1 MLWRHFRREVTH
13 CEFFETKPALLAA
26 AQQCFERFNQC
37 PRQILSV
44 IGSNAKKVSCLYL
57 NLSTYHREHEKF
69 YAQNPLQQ
77 AMALQQASR
86 VLLALADRWQ
96 GVEAKTSLPGR
107 FPYLGCE
114 DLNETAAIQQSG
126 VLFLEGEGE
135 PPEITRLKRD
145 LGSMA
150 EDFGETGQWL
160 ANAMQASWQAA
171 LPLLQLPALASVL
184 GERHRII
191 VNDWQSAQQSSLI
204 SSVIKRAVEIVEQ
217 VDFAPSA
224 IRADLNGPRVFPDY
238 LYAAAELVNRA
249 ADLASESACLT
260 HDNERRWRVF
270 HQRVQQVL
278 AESQARAVADEDA
291 QQTLES

>member
-1 MLWRHFRREVTH
+1 MPDL
-13 CEFFETKPALLAA
+13 
-26 AQQCFERFNQC
+26 QQFLEM
-37 PRQILSV
+37 
-44 IGSNAKKVSCLYL
+44 VS

-69 YAQNPLQQ
+69 YAQSPLQQ
-77 AMALQQASR
+77 AIALQQASR
-86 VLLALADRWQ
+86 VLMTLADRWQ
-96 GVEAKTSLPGR
+96 VVEAKTPPPGS

-150 EDFGETGQWL
+150 EDFGETGHWL
-160 ANAMQASWQAA
+160 AKAMQLSWQAA
-171 LPLLQLPALASVL
+171 LPLLQVPALAGVL

-191 VNDWQSAQQSSLI
+191 VNDWQAAQQSSLI
-204 SSVIKRAVEIVEQ
+204 SMVLKRALEIVEQ
-217 VDFAPSA
+217 VNFAPAA
-224 IRADLNGPRVFPDY
+224 IRADLAGPRVFPEY
-238 LYAAAELVNRA
+238 LYAASELVNRA
-249 ADLASESACLT
+249 ADMASESASLT

-278 AESQARAVADEDA
+278 ADFLNRAGTSEEARQAPES
-291 QQTLES
+291 